1 MALEPQIITNLRAI
15 IKPVYVNEYTRIAAN
30 LQYQRFTK
38 ILPSTTLK
46 QTFVNLLENAVISDY
61 GQDGGAVRFEDQVIG
76 EQSYVNHV
84 FKTGWKS
91 SEFKFKDLDNS
102 GIMGGEG
109 IQLLTQWTKNTSARA
124 AYQPQYLA
132 IEALK
137 NGISSY
143 MTIDGK
149 RHDLV
154 CYDSK
159 TLFAGDHPYNFKRT
173 GLGTFCNQFVG
184 VAGSGAGG
192 ATNVGFRPLAG
203 PFKKHTTGEW
213 IYDAG
218 SNVSV
223 EDAFNN
229 LWEVITAI
237 SQVKMADGLTPRY
250 LRPTS
255 IIAGT
260 KLQKNLLT
268 LLNAQFI
275 AAQSGSTGGGA
286 MEIKGIITKL
296 GMSEPVILPELSGQ
310 SALKDWDWYIECEE
324 NVQAA
329 DIGSINIGVN
339 EPFSVKFFAASSGN
353 TGINLELAI
362 SNEVAAVGQMRMFV
376 GVGQPQFIYKSQ
388 APAS

>member
-15 IKPVYVNEYTRIAAN
+15 IKPVYVNEYTRIASN

-38 ILPSTTLK
+38 VLPSTTLRS
-46 QTFVNLLENAVISDY
+46 TYVNLLENAVIKDY
-61 GQDGGAVRFEDQVIG
+61 GEDGGKVHFEDQVIG
-76 EQSYVNHV
+76 QQTYINHA
-84 FKTGWKS
+84 FKTGWEC
-91 SEFKFKDLDNS
+91 SEFKFTDLDNS

-124 AYQPQYLA
+124 AYQPQFLA

-137 NGISSY
+137 NGTSTY
-143 MTIDGK
+143 MTLDGQ
-149 RHDLV
+149 RHNLV
-154 CYDSK
+154 CYDGK
-159 TLFAGDHPYNFKRT
+159 TLFAADHPYNFKRT
-173 GLGTFCNQFVG
+173 GLGTFCNRFIG
-184 VAGSGAGG
+184 NAGSGAGG
-192 ATNVGFRPLAG
+192 ATNVGFKPLAG

-237 SQVKMADGLTPRY
+237 AQVKMADGITPRY
-250 LRPTS
+250 LAPTS
-255 IIAGT
+255 IIAGS
-260 KLQKNLLT
+260 KMRKNITT

-286 MEIKGIITKL
+286 QEIKGVITQL
-296 GMSEPVILPELSGQ
+296 GLSAPVILPELAGQ
-310 SALKDWDWYIECEE
+310 SALKDWDWYLECEE
-324 NVQAA
+324 NVAAA
-329 DIGSINIGVN
+329 DIGSINIGVR
-339 EPFSVKFFAASSGN
+339 EPFSVKFFAAASGSA
-353 TGINLELAI
+353 GVNLELAI
-362 SNEVAAVGQMRMFV
+362 SNKVAAVGQMRMFV
-376 GVGQPQFIYKSQ
+376 GVGQPQFVYKVE